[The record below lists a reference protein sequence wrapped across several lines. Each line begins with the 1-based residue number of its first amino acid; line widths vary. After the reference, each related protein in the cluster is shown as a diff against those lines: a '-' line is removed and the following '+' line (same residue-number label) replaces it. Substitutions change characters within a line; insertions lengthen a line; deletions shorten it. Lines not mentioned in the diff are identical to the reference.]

1 MKRFTLFLIL
11 FILFLFCNA
20 FSQEISVDAD
30 VDSSVITIG
39 DPITYTFT
47 VTYDPTLEIIEPH
60 IVSAIVDSAGCEI
73 LTDERLPI
81 QTTEAGEI
89 VREWNYTITKWT
101 VEETKI
107 PAIPV
112 KYLTPDSVAHEVLS
126 NPIFIRVVSV
136 IAPGDTVKDIKGIKP
151 QATIA
156 KSYWY
161 ILWIIL
167 ILMAI
172 AGIVYGI
179 YRWRKSREEE
189 KPDIETYTPS
199 RPPDEMAYAELDR
212 IESLRLWE
220 TDELKEHYDL
230 ISDCIRRYIQG
241 RYDVDALELTTY
253 ELSRK
258 LPKIVEER
266 HHWLM
271 IEELLAESDLV
282 KFAKHKP
289 EIGFAKRALDHAR
302 KIVKETT
309 PQFKLFEVEEEE
321 SQEVAEVLK

>member
-1 MKRFTLFLIL
+1 MKRFILFLIL
-11 FILFLFCNA
+11 FTLSSFSHAL
-20 FSQEISVDAD
+20 SQEISVDAD

-47 VTYDPTLEIIEPH
+47 VTYEPKLELIEPN

-73 LTDERLPI
+73 LSDERLPI
-81 QTTEAGEI
+81 RTTEAGET
-89 VREWNYTITKWT
+89 VREWNYTITKWK

-112 KYLTPDSVAHEVLS
+112 KYLTPDSIAHEVLS
-126 NPIFIRVVSV
+126 NPIYIRVASV
-136 IAPGDTVKDIKGIKP
+136 IAPGDTVKDIKGIKS

-161 ILWIIL
+161 ILWTIL
-167 ILMAI
+167 ILLAI
-172 AGIVYGI
+172 AGIIYGI
-179 YRWRKSREEE
+179 YRWRKSREKAEPE
-189 KPDIETYTPS
+189 PETYEPS
-199 RPPDEMAYAELDR
+199 SPPDEMAYAELDR

-220 TDELKEHYDL
+220 KDELKEHYDL
-230 ISDCIRRYIQG
+230 ISDCIRRYIEG
-241 RYDVDALELTTY
+241 RYNVDALELTTY

-266 HHWLM
+266 EHWLM
-271 IEELLAESDLV
+271 IEELLTESDLV

-309 PQFKLFEVEEEE
+309 TQFKLFEEEEE
-321 SQEVAEVLK
+321 ERREVAE